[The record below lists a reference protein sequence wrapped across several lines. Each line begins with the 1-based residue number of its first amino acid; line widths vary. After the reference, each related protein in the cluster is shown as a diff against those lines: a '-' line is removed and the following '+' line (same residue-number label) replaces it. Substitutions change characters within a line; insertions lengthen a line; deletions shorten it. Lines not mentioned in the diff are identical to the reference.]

1 MEMHAKK
8 RIELIIELP
17 LQARIT
23 TLLDAQD
30 VYGYTIFHAQGGRGQ
45 DGPWQRDGIVGD
57 AGRMVA
63 IVCIVDPT
71 RLDSLLT
78 LIYAAIERQIGIVSV
93 SDVEVVRP
101 DRF

>member
-1 MEMHAKK
+1 MVTPYFTPKAGA
-8 RIELIIELP
+8 
-17 LQARIT
+17 ART
-23 TLLDAQD
+23 
-30 VYGYTIFHAQGGRGQ
+30 
-45 DGPWQRDGIVGD
+45 GPGNVM
-57 AGRMVA
+57 ALSVMPA
-63 IVCIVDPT
+63 AFCIVDPT